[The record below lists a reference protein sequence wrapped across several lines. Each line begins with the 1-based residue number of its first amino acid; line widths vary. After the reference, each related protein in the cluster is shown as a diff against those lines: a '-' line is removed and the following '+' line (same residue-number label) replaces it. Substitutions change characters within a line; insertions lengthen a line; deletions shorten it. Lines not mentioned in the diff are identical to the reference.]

1 MSNSDLTQFEADNLI
16 KMPKYYKD
24 KQRRYIYPNIGEITI
39 RLLSVDEKEEFLL
52 DIWKGKIALKSKY
65 QTRGRKVFV
74 LIRLDLNGAPHRNPD
89 GEEVAGTHIHL
100 YREGYEDKWAYPV
113 NSAKFPNLGDLW
125 KTLHDFMDFC
135 NIQKMPV
142 IDRGLF

>member
-1 MSNSDLTQFEADNLI
+1 VGTDINKINKLNLLQ
-16 KMPKYYKD
+16 PGRTRSVRAAFP
-24 KQRRYIYPNIGEITI
+24 RRAWE
-39 RLLSVDEKEEFLL
+39 RDQKEEFLL

-100 YREGYEDKWAYPV
+100 YREGYGDKWAYPV
-113 NSAKFPNLGDLW
+113 NSAKFPNLDDLW

-135 NIQKMPV
+135 NIQKKPV
-142 IDRGLF
+142 IERGLF

>member
-1 MSNSDLTQFEADNLI
+1 MSNSALTQFEADNLI
-16 KMPKYYKD
+16 KMPKYHHE
-24 KQRRYIYPNIGEITI
+24 QRRYIYPNIGEITI
-39 RLLSVDEKEEFLL
+39 RLLSIDGKEEFLL

-89 GEEVAGTHIHL
+89 GKEVAGTHIHL
-100 YREGYEDKWAYPV
+100 YREGYGDKWAYPV
-113 NSAKFPNLGDLW
+113 NSAKFSNLDDLW